1 MSGDRVARQALDR
14 AMDEKEDLL
23 LVYQP
28 IHDARTRRILAAEA
42 LLRQRRQTGEIR
54 EASIITKTAESG
66 PELFELNS
74 MTVRQAFTDAAK
86 WMKKHQDV
94 RLHLNLSP
102 REFEEK
108 DIVSRLKGLLSDCRA
123 NIECVNLEITET
135 SYIEKPEETMKVLC
149 DLKAL
154 GLELWLDDFGT
165 GHSSIAH
172 LQHFPLDG
180 LKLPGDFVAGVP
192 DDARCST
199 IVRTIIALAHD
210 LGLSVIAE
218 GVENEDQ
225 LQFLL
230 AHKCDSIQGFLFSRP
245 MPVEEF
251 EASLGIG
258 FTS

>member
-1 MSGDRVARQALDR
+1 MTGDRVARNALDR

-28 IHDARTRRILAAEA
+28 IHDARTRRVVAAEA

-54 EASIITKTAESG
+54 EASIITKTAEKG
-66 PELFELNS
+66 PELFELDS

-86 WMKKHQDV
+86 WMKKHDDI

-108 DIVSRLKGLLSDCRA
+108 DIVSRLKGLVADCRVD
-123 NIECVNLEITET
+123 IEFVNLEITET
-135 SYIEKPEETMKVLC
+135 SYIKEPEKTMKVLY
-149 DLKAL
+149 DLKGL
-154 GLELWLDDFGT
+154 GLQLWLDDFGT
-165 GHSSIAH
+165 GHSSITH

-180 LKLPGDFVAGVP
+180 LKLPGEFIAGVP
-192 DDARCST
+192 HDARCAA
-199 IVRTIIALAHD
+199 IVRSIIALAHD
-210 LGLSVIAE
+210 LSLSVVAE
-218 GVENEDQ
+218 GVENEEQ

-245 MPVEEF
+245 MPVEELLL
-251 EASLGIG
+251 LGA
-258 FTS
+258 

>member
-1 MSGDRVARQALDR
+1 MSGDRVARNALDR

-28 IHDARTRRILAAEA
+28 IHDARTRKIVAAEA

-54 EASIITKTAESG
+54 EASIITKTAEKG

-74 MTVRQAFTDAAK
+74 MTVRQAFADAAK
-86 WMKKHQDV
+86 WMKKHSDI

-108 DIVSRLKGLLSDCRA
+108 DIVSRLKGLVADCKVD
-123 NIECVNLEITET
+123 IEFVNLEITET
-135 SYIEKPEETMKVLC
+135 SYIKKPEDTMKVLY
-149 DLKAL
+149 DLKGL
-154 GLELWLDDFGT
+154 GLQLWLDDFGT
-165 GHSSIAH
+165 GHSSITH

-180 LKLPGDFVAGVP
+180 LKLPGDFIAGVP
-192 DDARCST
+192 HDVRCSA
-199 IVRTIIALAHD
+199 IVRSIIALAHD
-210 LGLSVIAE
+210 IGLAVVAE
-218 GVENEDQ
+218 GVENEEQ

-230 AHKCDSIQGFLFSRP
+230 AHKCDSIQGFLFSKP

-251 EASLGIG
+251 LVLSA
-258 FTS
+258 